1 MIFQAHVCIARSIV
15 NYTYILFLKAKP
27 RGFSKKTHGKVYD
40 CLYVLFIVLI
50 CCYVY
55 TKFLSAF
62 LHLPF
67 MCQISLPFLVTSP
80 ISIRFACRLFLLEC
94 RATILT

>member
-1 MIFQAHVCIARSIV
+1 MNCGFQKIRGQVDDVSVCAVHRFDSLLRVYIYIYIFFFFIC
-15 NYTYILFLKAKP
+15 
-27 RGFSKKTHGKVYD
+27 FS
-40 CLYVLFIVLI
+40 
-50 CCYVY
+50 
-55 TKFLSAF
+55 S
-62 LHLPF
+62 LPF